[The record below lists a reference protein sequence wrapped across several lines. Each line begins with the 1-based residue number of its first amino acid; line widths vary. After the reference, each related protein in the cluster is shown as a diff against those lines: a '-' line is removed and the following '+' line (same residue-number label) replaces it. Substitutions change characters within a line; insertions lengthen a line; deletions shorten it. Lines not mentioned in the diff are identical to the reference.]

1 MELRSAQGGWRNDAH
16 SHGAQPCLCWTLLTL
31 IPVSVPVGA
40 EPFDVPVYQSGLEEL
55 QERAVQQDKH
65 SHLLQS
71 IVDQMVSLAK
81 QLEANT
87 QPLALT

>member
-1 MELRSAQGGWRNDAH
+1 M
-16 SHGAQPCLCWTLLTL
+16 
-31 IPVSVPVGA
+31 GA

-55 QERAVQQDKH
+55 RERAVQQDKH